1 MYRAAVLAAVLAC
14 IVMLMAQ
21 PWWTSVVPVTMM
33 AIAFLSLRPLGN
45 VPYNA
50 MALGLSA
57 PAVAATQMTLFN
69 SPANLSITL
78 SGFLL
83 EPLDKAGGPAAIFA
97 AMAVFAGGALLLT
110 LAIRG
115 KARILA
121 RQAGPVAA
129 TS

>member
-1 MYRAAVLAAVLAC
+1 MYRAALLAGMLAC
-14 IVMLMAQ
+14 IAMLLAQ
-21 PWWTSVVPVTMM
+21 PWWASTVPVTTFT
-33 AIAFLSLRPLGN
+33 ITILTLRLLIN

-69 SPANLSITL
+69 SPANLAISM

-83 EPLDKAGGPAAIFA
+83 GPLDKAGGPAAIFA
-97 AMAVFAGGALLLT
+97 AMAVFAGGSLVLA

-115 KARILA
+115 KARIVTKA
-121 RQAGPVAA
+121 MRPQVVA
-129 TS
+129 T